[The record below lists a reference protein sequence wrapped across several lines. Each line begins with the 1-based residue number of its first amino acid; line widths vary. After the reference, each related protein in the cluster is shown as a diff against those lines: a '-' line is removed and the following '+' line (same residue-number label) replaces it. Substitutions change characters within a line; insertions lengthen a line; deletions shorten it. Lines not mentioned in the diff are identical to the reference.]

1 MKALVLNPI
10 LGKEY
15 RSRMRSWKSP
25 LIISLYLGI
34 LGLITLG
41 FYWIRQKNILYMGF
55 GPDVGPQ
62 IYVMLAYFQLL
73 LISFV
78 TPALTAGAI
87 NGERERQTFDL
98 LLCTRLSAVSIVLN
112 KLLASLGYIILL
124 VLASLPVF
132 GIVYFFG
139 GVLLSDIGRVF
150 IIYLATAIT
159 FGAIGI
165 FCSTLFKRTQIS
177 MVVSYL
183 VVLFLLLGTIIL
195 AAFFQGIQSS
205 PYQTSS
211 AALITYLNPLV
222 AMASIFPNQGQ
233 NMSFINDILRLG
245 IAMPTSQNQTLS
257 PWAYNFIIN
266 AVIVLVLLLASILRI
281 DPVGRLSW
289 LKRSGKQDRKNANQ
303 QVQDDEPGLMKGDIY
318 EDETSSKQP

>member
-1 MKALVLNPI
+1 MKTLVLNPI

-34 LGLITLG
+34 LGIITLG
-41 FYWIRQKNILYMGF
+41 YYWVKQKNIFYTGF

-62 IYVMLAYFQLL
+62 IYVMLTYFQLM

-87 NGERERQTFDL
+87 NGEKERQTFDL
-98 LLCTRLSAVSIVLN
+98 LLCTRLSAVSIVIN

-124 VLASLPVF
+124 IIASLPVF

-150 IIYLATAIT
+150 IVYLVTAIT
-159 FGAIGI
+159 FGVIGI

-183 VVLFLLLGTIIL
+183 IVLFLLVGTIIL
-195 AAFFQGIQSS
+195 AAFLQGIQSQ

-211 AALITYLNPLV
+211 AAFISYLNPLV
-222 AMASIFPNQGQ
+222 ALASIFPNQGQ
-233 NMSFINDILRLG
+233 NLVNIFDFLRLG
-245 IAMPTSQNQTLS
+245 VATPGNLNQTLS

-266 AVIVLVLLLASILRI
+266 GVIVIFLLLISIIRL
-281 DPVGRLSW
+281 DPVGRFSW
-289 LKRSGKQDRKNANQ
+289 LRKSANKDHKNAE
-303 QVQDDEPGLMKGDIY
+303 QDQANDSGLMKGNIN
-318 EDETSSKQP
+318 EDESSS

>member
-1 MKALVLNPI
+1 MKAFVLNPI

-15 RSRMRSWKSP
+15 RSRMRTWKSP

-41 FYWIRQKNILYMGF
+41 YYWVQQKNIFYTGF
-55 GPDVGPQ
+55 GPDVGPR
-62 IYVMLAYFQLL
+62 IYVMLTYFQLL

-98 LLCTRLSAVSIVLN
+98 LVCTRLSAASIVLN

-124 VLASLPVF
+124 IIASLPVF

-150 IIYLATAIT
+150 LVYLVTAVT
-159 FGAIGI
+159 FGVVGI

-183 VVLFLLLGTIIL
+183 VILFLLIGTVVL
-195 AAFFQGIQSS
+195 TAFIQGVQSS
-205 PYQTSS
+205 PYQSG
-211 AALITYLNPLV
+211 AAAFVSYLNPMIALS
-222 AMASIFPNQGQ
+222 SIFPNQGQ
-233 NMSFINDILRLG
+233 NIGFINDILRMG
-245 IAMPTSQNQTLS
+245 VAMPNTSINQTLS
-257 PWAYNFIIN
+257 PWAYNFIFN
-266 AVIVLVLLLASILRI
+266 GVLAVILLVVAIIRI
-281 DPVGRLSW
+281 DPVGRFSW
-289 LKRSGKQDRKNANQ
+289 LRRLGSRKHKTIIA
-303 QVQDDEPGLMKGDIY
+303 DGPGGEEMKGNAY
-318 EDETSSKQP
+318 EDGVNS